1 MSSTRVGKYLI
12 CRSDKGTNAEWILGS
27 VARNKN
33 PANPIRNCRKHI
45 FRLDEKPGR
54 ERSITSCDPIPGI
67 FPASF
72 LRKQFRAQPTK
83 NGNRAQETGS
93 SEWERE
99 REKHFGKNINL
110 FSCLWKE
117 LIPDSISHAS
127 DIVVVSRDGSAEWVD
142 QGFPG
147 TGFHP
152 NLT

>member
-1 MSSTRVGKYLI
+1 MAHSVGKDSALKRTNILHHFASKKGNFSEYRCRVQGWIKYLI
-12 CRSDKGTNAEWILGS
+12 CRSDKGTHAEWILGS

-72 LRKQFRAQPTK
+72 LRKQFQAQPTK

-93 SEWERE
+93 SEWE

-117 LIPDSISHAS
+117 LIPDSISHA
-127 DIVVVSRDGSAEWVD
+127 
-142 QGFPG
+142 
-147 TGFHP
+147 
-152 NLT
+152 